1 MMDKNNQDIDK
12 LKQEFIANASHEL
25 KTPVTSIQL
34 AVETAISALE
44 NSEIEDAKR
53 FMTQILQDSQ
63 RMTLLL
69 SDLLDLSQL
78 EVNNP
83 EKELVNL
90 KSIIDAEIG
99 FLSDENKNRV
109 VFESEDIEFLIDPND
124 FSMIIRNLLR
134 NACNYSE
141 LDKEINV
148 NLFKDKSSIVL
159 SVVDKGRGI
168 ATSDHERVFER
179 FYRVDKG
186 RSRSLGGT
194 GIGLSIVKH
203 AVDRNGGLIELDS
216 VLGSGTTFSPSPF
229 CSIDESICSLTSS
242 L

>member
-1 MMDKNNQDIDK
+1 MMDKDNQDIDK

-53 FMTQILQDSQ
+53 FMNQILQDSQ

-203 AVDRNGGLIELDS
+203 AVERNGGVIKLISQFGE
-216 VLGSGTTFSPSPF
+216 GSEFKVIF
-229 CSIDESICSLTSS
+229 
-242 L
+242 

>member
-1 MMDKNNQDIDK
+1 MDKNNQDIDK

-168 ATSDHERVFER
+168 ATSDHERIFER

-203 AVDRNGGLIELDS
+203 AVDRNGGVIELDS
-216 VLGSGTTFSPSPF
+216 ILGSGTTFTIKF
-229 CSIDESICSLTSS
+229 E
-242 L
+242 

>member
-1 MMDKNNQDIDK
+1 MMDKDNQDIDK

-53 FMTQILQDSQ
+53 FMNQILQDSQ

-83 EKELVNL
+83 EKELVSLN
-90 KSIIDAEIG
+90 SIIDAEIG
-99 FLSDENKNRV
+99 FLSNENKNRV

-216 VLGSGTTFSPSPF
+216 VLGSGTTFTIKF
-229 CSIDESICSLTSS
+229 E
-242 L
+242 

>member
-1 MMDKNNQDIDK
+1 MMDKDNQDIDK

-53 FMTQILQDSQ
+53 FMNQILQDSQ

-168 ATSDHERVFER
+168 ATSDHERIFER

-216 VLGSGTTFSPSPF
+216 VLGSGTTFTIKF
-229 CSIDESICSLTSS
+229 E
-242 L
+242 

>member
-109 VFESEDIEFLIDPND
+109 FFESEDIEFLIDPND

-216 VLGSGTTFSPSPF
+216 VLGSGTTFTIKF
-229 CSIDESICSLTSS
+229 E
-242 L
+242 

>member
-1 MMDKNNQDIDK
+1 MDKNNQDIDK

-83 EKELVNL
+83 EKELVSLN
-90 KSIIDAEIG
+90 SIIDAEIG

-216 VLGSGTTFSPSPF
+216 VLGSGTTFTIKF
-229 CSIDESICSLTSS
+229 E
-242 L
+242 

>member
-203 AVDRNGGLIELDS
+203 AVDRNGGLIELES
-216 VLGSGTTFSPSPF
+216 VLGSGTTFTIKF
-229 CSIDESICSLTSS
+229 E
-242 L
+242 

>member
-53 FMTQILQDSQ
+53 FMNQILQDSQ

-134 NACNYSE
+134 NAGNYSE

-168 ATSDHERVFER
+168 ATSDHERIFER

-216 VLGSGTTFSPSPF
+216 VLGSGTTFTIKF
-229 CSIDESICSLTSS
+229 E
-242 L
+242 

>member
-1 MMDKNNQDIDK
+1 MMDKDNQDIDK

-34 AVETAISALE
+34 AVETAISALD
-44 NSEIEDAKR
+44 NSEIKDAKR
-53 FMTQILQDSQ
+53 FMNQILQDSQ

-83 EKELVNL
+83 EKELVRLN
-90 KSIIDAEIG
+90 SIIDAEIG
-99 FLSDENKNRV
+99 FLSNENKNRV

-141 LDKEINV
+141 LDKEINIK
-148 NLFKDKSSIVL
+148 LFKDEPNVVL

-168 ATSDHERVFER
+168 ATTDQERIFER

-203 AVDRNGGLIELDS
+203 AVERNGGVIELIS
-216 VLGSGTTFSPSPF
+216 QFGEGSEFKVIF
-229 CSIDESICSLTSS
+229 
-242 L
+242 

>member
-1 MMDKNNQDIDK
+1 MDKNNQDIDK

-203 AVDRNGGLIELDS
+203 AVDRNGGVIELDS
-216 VLGSGTTFSPSPF
+216 VLGSGTTFTIKF
-229 CSIDESICSLTSS
+229 E
-242 L
+242 

>member
-1 MMDKNNQDIDK
+1 MSKDNQDIDK

-53 FMTQILQDSQ
+53 FMNQILQDSQ

-83 EKELVNL
+83 EKELVSLN
-90 KSIIDAEIG
+90 SIIDAEIG
-99 FLSDENKNRV
+99 FLSNENKNRV

-141 LDKEINV
+141 LDKEINIK
-148 NLFKDKSSIVL
+148 LFKDESNVVL

-168 ATSDHERVFER
+168 ATADQERIFER

-203 AVDRNGGLIELDS
+203 AVERNGCVIELIS
-216 VLGSGTTFSPSPF
+216 QFGEGSEFKV
-229 CSIDESICSLTSS
+229 II
-242 L
+242 

>member
-1 MMDKNNQDIDK
+1 MDKDNQDIDK

-53 FMTQILQDSQ
+53 FMNQILQDSQ

-83 EKELVNL
+83 EKELVSLN
-90 KSIIDAEIG
+90 SIIDAEIG
-99 FLSDENKNRV
+99 FLSNENKNRV

-168 ATSDHERVFER
+168 ATSDHERIFER

-216 VLGSGTTFSPSPF
+216 VLGSGTTFTIKF
-229 CSIDESICSLTSS
+229 E
-242 L
+242 

>member
-1 MMDKNNQDIDK
+1 MDKNNQDIDK

-53 FMTQILQDSQ
+53 FMNQILQDSQ

-83 EKELVNL
+83 EKELVSLN
-90 KSIIDAEIG
+90 SIIDAEIG

-203 AVDRNGGLIELDS
+203 AVDRNGGVIELDS
-216 VLGSGTTFSPSPF
+216 ILGSGTTFTIKF
-229 CSIDESICSLTSS
+229 E
-242 L
+242 

>member
-1 MMDKNNQDIDK
+1 MDKDNQDIDK

-53 FMTQILQDSQ
+53 FMNQILQDSQ

-168 ATSDHERVFER
+168 ATSDHERIFER

-203 AVDRNGGLIELDS
+203 AVDRNGGVIELDS
-216 VLGSGTTFSPSPF
+216 VLGSGTTFTIKF
-229 CSIDESICSLTSS
+229 E
-242 L
+242 

>member
-1 MMDKNNQDIDK
+1 MMDKDNQDIDK

-53 FMTQILQDSQ
+53 FMNQILQDSQ

-83 EKELVNL
+83 EKELVSLNA
-90 KSIIDAEIG
+90 IIDAEIG
-99 FLSDENKNRV
+99 FLSNENKNRV
-109 VFESEDIEFLIDPND
+109 VFESEDIEFLIDPSD

-141 LDKEINV
+141 LDKEINIK
-148 NLFKDKSSIVL
+148 LFKNESNVVL

-168 ATSDHERVFER
+168 ATTDQERIFER

-203 AVDRNGGLIELDS
+203 AVERNGGVIELIS
-216 VLGSGTTFSPSPF
+216 QFGEGSEFKVIF
-229 CSIDESICSLTSS
+229 
-242 L
+242 

>member
-1 MMDKNNQDIDK
+1 MMDKDNQDIDK

-53 FMTQILQDSQ
+53 FMNQILQDSQ

-83 EKELVNL
+83 EKELVSLN
-90 KSIIDAEIG
+90 SIIDAEIG
-99 FLSDENKNRV
+99 FLSNENKNRV

-141 LDKEINV
+141 LDKEINIK
-148 NLFKDKSSIVL
+148 LFKEEPNVVL

-168 ATSDHERVFER
+168 ATSDQERIFER

-203 AVDRNGGLIELDS
+203 AVERNGGVIKLISQFGE
-216 VLGSGTTFSPSPF
+216 GSEFKVIF
-229 CSIDESICSLTSS
+229 
-242 L
+242 

>member
-1 MMDKNNQDIDK
+1 MDKNNQDIDK

-179 FYRVDKG
+179 FYRFDKG

-216 VLGSGTTFSPSPF
+216 VLGSGTTFTIKF
-229 CSIDESICSLTSS
+229 E
-242 L
+242 

>member
-1 MMDKNNQDIDK
+1 MDNNSQNIDK

-34 AVETAISALE
+34 AVETAITALE
-44 NSEIEDAKR
+44 NSELEDTRK
-53 FMTQILQDSQ
+53 FLNQILKDSQ

-83 EKELVNL
+83 VKETVNL
-90 KSIIDAEIG
+90 KKIIQAEIG
-99 FLSDENKNRV
+99 FLSEENKKRV
-109 VFESEDIEFLIDPND
+109 IFESADIDFLLDPDD
-124 FSMIIRNLLR
+124 FSMIVRNLLR

-141 LDKEINV
+141 QNEKIEINLLLDNSEV
-148 NLFKDKSSIVL
+148 IL
-159 SVVDKGRGI
+159 SVLDKGRGI
-168 ATSDHERVFER
+168 SMSDQERIFER

-194 GIGLSIVKH
+194 GIGLSLVKH
-203 AVDRNGGLIELDS
+203 AIERNNGDIHLKS
-216 VLGSGTTFSPSPF
+216 KLGEGSEFIVKFFKT
-229 CSIDESICSLTSS
+229 
-242 L
+242 

>member
-1 MMDKNNQDIDK
+1 MDKDNQDIDK

-53 FMTQILQDSQ
+53 FMNQILQDSQ

-83 EKELVNL
+83 EKELVSLN
-90 KSIIDAEIG
+90 SIIDAEIG
-99 FLSDENKNRV
+99 FLSNENKNRV
-109 VFESEDIEFLIDPND
+109 VFKSEDIEFLIDPND

-141 LDKEINV
+141 LDKEINIK
-148 NLFKDKSSIVL
+148 LFKDESNVVL

-168 ATSDHERVFER
+168 ATTDQERIFER

-203 AVDRNGGLIELDS
+203 AVERNGGVIKLISQFGE
-216 VLGSGTTFSPSPF
+216 GSEFKVIF
-229 CSIDESICSLTSS
+229 
-242 L
+242 

>member
-1 MMDKNNQDIDK
+1 MMDKDNQDIDK

-53 FMTQILQDSQ
+53 FMNQILQDSQ

-83 EKELVNL
+83 EKELVRLN
-90 KSIIDAEIG
+90 SIIDAEIG
-99 FLSDENKNRV
+99 FLSNENKNRV

-141 LDKEINV
+141 LDKEINIK
-148 NLFKDKSSIVL
+148 LFKDESNVVL

-168 ATSDHERVFER
+168 ATTDQERIFER

-203 AVDRNGGLIELDS
+203 AVERNGGVIELIS
-216 VLGSGTTFSPSPF
+216 QFGEGSEFKVIF
-229 CSIDESICSLTSS
+229 
-242 L
+242 

>member
-83 EKELVNL
+83 EKEIVNL

-168 ATSDHERVFER
+168 ATSDHERIFER

-203 AVDRNGGLIELDS
+203 AVDRNGGVIELDS
-216 VLGSGTTFSPSPF
+216 ILGSGTTFTIKF
-229 CSIDESICSLTSS
+229 E
-242 L
+242 

>member
-141 LDKEINV
+141 LDKEIKV

-168 ATSDHERVFER
+168 ATADHERVFER

-216 VLGSGTTFSPSPF
+216 VLGSGTTFTIKF
-229 CSIDESICSLTSS
+229 E
-242 L
+242 

>member
-1 MMDKNNQDIDK
+1 MMDKDNQDIDK

-203 AVDRNGGLIELDS
+203 AVDRNGGVIELDS
-216 VLGSGTTFSPSPF
+216 ILGSGTTFTIKF
-229 CSIDESICSLTSS
+229 E
-242 L
+242 

>member
-1 MMDKNNQDIDK
+1 MSKDNQDIDK

-53 FMTQILQDSQ
+53 FMNQILQDSQ

-83 EKELVNL
+83 EKEQVSLN
-90 KSIIDAEIG
+90 SIIDAEIG
-99 FLSDENKNRV
+99 FLSNENKNRV

-141 LDKEINV
+141 LDKEINIK
-148 NLFKDKSSIVL
+148 LFKDESNVVL

-168 ATSDHERVFER
+168 ATADQERIFER

-203 AVDRNGGLIELDS
+203 AVERNGGVIELIS
-216 VLGSGTTFSPSPF
+216 QFGEGSEFKV
-229 CSIDESICSLTSS
+229 II
-242 L
+242 

>member
-203 AVDRNGGLIELDS
+203 AVDRNGGVIELDS
-216 VLGSGTTFSPSPF
+216 VLGSGTTFTIKF
-229 CSIDESICSLTSS
+229 E
-242 L
+242 

>member
-141 LDKEINV
+141 LDKEIKV

-216 VLGSGTTFSPSPF
+216 VLGSGTTFTIKF
-229 CSIDESICSLTSS
+229 E
-242 L
+242 